1 MAKYVIKDNDNN
13 YKFICEDTESRDY
26 WINTYADCNSYEE
39 ISDADYV
46 ELQKNNKQFTSTEP
60 LNTTL
65 VDITDIDEIEYTQE
79 QLQEKLT
86 NLINRLEKQNST
98 TQNPPSIWAT
108 NLTTLKDINWIK
120 PKPKKQ
126 RAKTIIKTHI
136 SGSGLGEYTTKYYP
150 ESGKFHCTCPGYWRS
165 GGNCKHVK
173 QMRNETL

>member
-65 VDITDIDEIEYTQE
+65 VDVTDIDEIEYTQE

-108 NLTTLKDINWIK
+108 NLTTLKDINLSSLSYPITGKSWLDCLIK
-120 PKPKKQ
+120 NSINIP
-126 RAKTIIKTHI
+126 
-136 SGSGLGEYTTKYYP
+136 SSME
-150 ESGKFHCTCPGYWRS
+150 F
-165 GGNCKHVK
+165 
-173 QMRNETL
+173 

>member
-1 MAKYVIKDNDNN
+1 MALW
-13 YKFICEDTESRDY
+13 KF
-26 WINTYADCNSYEE
+26 
-39 ISDADYV
+39 
-46 ELQKNNKQFTSTEP
+46 
-60 LNTTL
+60 
-65 VDITDIDEIEYTQE
+65 
-79 QLQEKLT
+79 T
-86 NLINRLEKQNST
+86 NLNKHGNLRSRIVYRPDGEAFSF
-98 TQNPPSIWAT
+98 NPKGFGPFVNVRMFRYEYKGALPPALATFSGQTYIVPSWQKVDP
-108 NLTTLKDINWIK
+108 NTTLKDINWIK

>member
-1 MAKYVIKDNDNN
+1 MALW
-13 YKFICEDTESRDY
+13 KF
-26 WINTYADCNSYEE
+26 
-39 ISDADYV
+39 
-46 ELQKNNKQFTSTEP
+46 
-60 LNTTL
+60 
-65 VDITDIDEIEYTQE
+65 
-79 QLQEKLT
+79 T
-86 NLINRLEKQNST
+86 NLNKYGNLRSRIVYRSDGEAFSF
-98 TQNPPSIWAT
+98 NPKGFGPFVNVRMFRYEYKGAIPPALATFSGQTYIVPSWQKVDP
-108 NLTTLKDINWIK
+108 NTTLKDINWIK

>member
-1 MAKYVIKDNDNN
+1 MPIIEFSNLNKYGNLRSRIVYRPDGEAFSFNPKGFGPFVNVRMFRYE
-13 YKFICEDTESRDY
+13 YKGAIPPALATFSGQ
-26 WINTYADCNSYEE
+26 TYIVPSW
-39 ISDADYV
+39 
-46 ELQKNNKQFTSTEP
+46 QK
-60 LNTTL
+60 
-65 VDITDIDEIEYTQE
+65 VDP
-79 QLQEKLT
+79 
-86 NLINRLEKQNST
+86 N
-98 TQNPPSIWAT
+98 
-108 NLTTLKDINWIK
+108 TTLKDINWIK

>member
-1 MAKYVIKDNDNN
+1 MTLW
-13 YKFICEDTESRDY
+13 KF
-26 WINTYADCNSYEE
+26 
-39 ISDADYV
+39 
-46 ELQKNNKQFTSTEP
+46 
-60 LNTTL
+60 
-65 VDITDIDEIEYTQE
+65 
-79 QLQEKLT
+79 T
-86 NLINRLEKQNST
+86 NLNKYGNLRSRIVYRPDGEAFSF
-98 TQNPPSIWAT
+98 NPKGFGPFVNVRMFRYEYKGAIPPALATFSGQTYIVPSWQKVDP
-108 NLTTLKDINWIK
+108 NTTLKDINWIK